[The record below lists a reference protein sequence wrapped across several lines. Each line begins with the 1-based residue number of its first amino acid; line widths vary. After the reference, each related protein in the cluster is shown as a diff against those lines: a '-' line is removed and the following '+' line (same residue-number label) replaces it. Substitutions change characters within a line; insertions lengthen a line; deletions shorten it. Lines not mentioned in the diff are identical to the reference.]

1 MSHSCGRL
9 SVNIR
14 RGDFPDSDRLI
25 SARAYDPVVPWQ
37 KLGRRYRM
45 FVPAQR
51 RKVLIVVLDVPQLD
65 EEVVRA
71 GYYQMDMRR
80 ALARI
85 FSKRTEVLSLGI
97 VLAIGDAL
105 RVAFESALHL
115 SGLPVPHLHRAVVAR
130 RHQNGVY
137 GMEGNRVD
145 GVSVPSEGVFRGT
158 RRRKPIRVVSSAEA
172 GWESGHVRVVV
183 QRFLQPSLQVQ
194 YLRRRRSECVE
205 GPSDERDAPSF
216 ASGSRSSTSLRG
228 GHCSS
233 ARDLAGS
240 PSTAECIGISPPVR
254 NHIERTNFVSF
265 LSCSNDLVKP
275 ALWR

>member
-1 MSHSCGRL
+1 MKSCVSHSYGKL

-25 SARAYDPVVPWQ
+25 SARAYDPVIPWQ
-37 KLGRRYRM
+37 KLGRRHRV

-71 GYYQMDMRR
+71 RYYQVTFETRVEPES
-80 ALARI
+80 
-85 FSKRTEVLSLGI
+85 FSERTEVLSFRI
-97 VLAIGDAL
+97 VLAIGDAF
-105 RVAFESALHL
+105 RVAFKSALHL
-115 SGLPVPHLHRAVVAR
+115 SGLPVPHLHRAIVAR
-130 RHQNGVY
+130 RDQNRVY

-145 GVSVPSEGVFRGT
+145 GVPVPSKGVFRGT

-183 QRFLQPSLQVQ
+183 QRFLQPSFQVQ
-194 YLRRRRSECVE
+194 YLRWTPRSECVE
-205 GPSDERDAPSF
+205 GPPSDERDAPSF

-240 PSTAECIGISPPVR
+240 PSTAERIGISPY
-254 NHIERTNFVSF
+254 
-265 LSCSNDLVKP
+265 LSETISNVP
-275 ALWR
+275 ISYHS